1 MNEYYCCNN
10 HSLFFGTT
18 LPMNNYVMWSLF
30 NRFIHKCWHLTFIKR
45 FKRAN
50 SGMTNSSV
58 LTLPTSLYVQG
69 VNSLYWVAERLRGE
83 IKLSLGVCDIFKLV
97 GKFYRWRDR
106 LTH

>member
-1 MNEYYCCNN
+1 
-10 HSLFFGTT
+10 
-18 LPMNNYVMWSLF
+18 
-30 NRFIHKCWHLTFIKR
+30 
-45 FKRAN
+45 
-50 SGMTNSSV
+50 MTNSSV